1 MLPSLKRRLKNAAK
15 ARFRG
20 LFEFGQRLG
29 VDILPRHFY
38 SSIPDFREMRRTDA
52 WRRPYDM
59 TGVAGTDLD
68 EQVRLLGAWLAP
80 PVLALLANQDV
91 YGSACAANGEIGYGA
106 PDADVLFAFIMT
118 GRPKRVV
125 QIGCGVS
132 TAVIL
137 AAARA
142 AKHDIQMTCVEPYPT
157 GFLERAAE
165 EGEITLLSQKAETVP
180 SEQLIDLGA
189 GDLLFVDS
197 SHTTRPGSDVHH
209 LILRVLPRLE
219 TGVFAHFHDV
229 TFPYDFGPN
238 IFGGQDLFFGA
249 EPVVLHAYLIHNS
262 RCAIRV
268 SMSMLHQDRPD
279 ALARLVPHYQR
290 IVTDRGINPPGT
302 EGRSPSATYLQMV

>member
-1 MLPSLKRRLKNAAK
+1 MIRSLKRRLRNAAK
-15 ARFRG
+15 AGFRRG
-20 LFEFGQRLG
+20 FELGQHLG

-38 SSIPDFREMRRTDA
+38 SSIPDFREMRRSDA

-68 EQVRLLGAWLAP
+68 EQVRLLNAWLTP
-80 PVLALLANQDV
+80 PVVQRLSNHDV
-91 YGSACAANGEIGYGA
+91 YGSACAANSAIGYGA
-106 PDADVLFAFIMT
+106 PDADVLFAFIMAA
-118 GRPKRVV
+118 RPQRVV

-142 AKHDIQMTCVEPYPT
+142 ADHTVQLTCVDPYPT
-157 GFLERAAE
+157 EFLERAAE
-165 EGEITLLSQKAETVP
+165 RKSITLLPQKAEAVP
-180 SEQLIDLGA
+180 TERLRDLDA

-197 SHTTRPGSDVHH
+197 SHTTKPGSDVHH

-219 TGVFAHFHDV
+219 TGVFVHFHDV
-229 TFPYDFGPN
+229 TFPYDYGPN
-238 IFGGQDLFFGA
+238 IFAGQDLFFGV

-268 SMSMLHQDRPD
+268 SMSMLHHDRPD
-279 ALARLVPHYQR
+279 DLARLVPHYEG
-290 IVTDRGINPPGT
+290 ITADRGINPPGT
-302 EGRSPSATYLQMV
+302 EGRSPSATYLQMR